1 MIQGNFSLLIC
12 CFPSVFFPFLRAAE
26 EKPSRLS
33 LVCMPVV
40 VEDPDLVTRIFICL
54 AKNLFFV
61 AMIRKEP
68 SSACSEPIIYMGT
81 GQTWVPLKLDG

>member
-1 MIQGNFSLLIC
+1 MHDIGNFSLLIC
-12 CFPSVFFPFLRAAE
+12 CFPSVFFPFLSAAE

-40 VEDPDLVTRIFICL
+40 VEDPDLVTRIFIFL

-61 AMIRKEP
+61 SMIRKESHYSFRLP
-68 SSACSEPIIYMGT
+68 
-81 GQTWVPLKLDG
+81 VLLVVNL

>member
-1 MIQGNFSLLIC
+1 MHDIGKFFIAHLLFSQC
-12 CFPSVFFPFLRAAE
+12 FFPFLRAAE

-40 VEDPDLVTRIFICL
+40 VEDPDLVTRIFIFL

-61 AMIRKEP
+61 AMIRKESHYSFRLP
-68 SSACSEPIIYMGT
+68 
-81 GQTWVPLKLDG
+81 VLLVVNL

>member
-1 MIQGNFSLLIC
+1 MDDTGKFFIAHLLFSQ
-12 CFPSVFFPFLRAAE
+12 CFFLFLRAAE

-54 AKNLFFV
+54 AKNLFFCCDD
-61 AMIRKEP
+61 
-68 SSACSEPIIYMGT
+68 S
-81 GQTWVPLKLDG
+81 